1 MNGNE
6 HATRT
11 SDTTDRSLI
20 EEVAIVG
27 AGPTGLTLASM
38 LSGYGIR
45 TIVLDA
51 AAGPARHSR
60 AAVVHARTLETLEP
74 LGVVGEMLGRGVVVP
89 RFGVRDRDRL
99 LLGVQFDG

>member
-1 MNGNE
+1 MNENE
-6 HATRT
+6 HAIETGN
-11 SDTTDRSLI
+11 TTDRSLPD
-20 EEVAIVG
+20 EVEVAVVE
-27 AGPTGLTLASM
+27 AGPTGLTLAGM

-45 TIVLDA
+45 TAVLDG

-74 LGVVGEMLGRGVVVP
+74 LGVVDEMLRGGVVVP

-99 LLGVQFDG
+99 